1 MQDYVANAHGGASMK
16 GASVYV
22 NCVQSGIGC
31 ATLNAELAAET
42 KTTGTFTQDASATM
56 TYDDGACVVTTTV
69 GTDGSVSYV
78 EYKFRHNIKMLLAYV
93 VILGSV
99 SLAPIVVA
107 DSASSRGRWDEGKVM
122 TINHS
127 STSLNNGK
135 QCLHDNCAIN
145 YKLGEQNIFSK
156 TTDED
161 ISVSKIINGV
171 NRENYSSFN
180 ELDNYFDEEKLISNL
195 LNWLNQHFSFN
206 YLAYQRPKL
215 KIVAASKINEIAFG
229 SALPK
234 VVNQKRLNVYG
245 LYKFDEKTIYILDS
259 IDLNTTNGKGI
270 LLHEL
275 VHYVQYQ
282 TGKEKFVNCIKE
294 LESEAY
300 KLEASYLKE
309 NGLDIDF
316 KYAEKCL

>member
-1 MQDYVANAHGGASMK
+1 M
-16 GASVYV
+16 
-22 NCVQSGIGC
+22 
-31 ATLNAELAAET
+31 
-42 KTTGTFTQDASATM
+42 
-56 TYDDGACVVTTTV
+56 
-69 GTDGSVSYV
+69 
-78 EYKFRHNIKMLLAYV
+78 
-93 VILGSV
+93 
-99 SLAPIVVA
+99 
-107 DSASSRGRWDEGKVM
+107 
-122 TINHS
+122 
-127 STSLNNGK
+127 
-135 QCLHDNCAIN
+135 
-145 YKLGEQNIFSK
+145 
-156 TTDED
+156 
-161 ISVSKIINGV
+161 
-171 NRENYSSFN
+171 
-180 ELDNYFDEEKLISNL
+180 
-195 LNWLNQHFSFN
+195 
-206 YLAYQRPKL
+206 AYQRPKL